1 VNRDDLRVGRARYAR
16 TIVRVT
22 GAHGGRALKRTWC
35 ARLDVSWARCPP
47 VRMLR
52 EGILSMVLGPL
63 IDFYARRRTVG
74 RARFETV
81 RPPVVFVANHSS
93 HLDTPI
99 ILRALPR
106 AWRQRTVVAA
116 AADYFYRNRL
126 VAVLVSVAFN
136 TVPIARRGGGL
147 GTDAMDHVSRLI
159 TQRWNLLMYPE
170 GTRSRR
176 GEVGRL
182 HSGAAVL
189 AAEHG
194 LSIVPIYV
202 TGTHEAMPPGRS
214 WPRRLRGRVFSR
226 RHEVEVRFGKPIRPH
241 PGEHRSAVMERIRH
255 FYERQTRYSLPAG
268 EDSGNGSGADRASD
282 APALEGP
289 PLPPVS

>member
-1 VNRDDLRVGRARYAR
+1 VVRD
-16 TIVRVT
+16 
-22 GAHGGRALKRTWC
+22 KR
-35 ARLDVSWARCPP
+35 RLDVSWARCRP
-47 VRMLR
+47 VRVLR
-52 EGILSMVLGPL
+52 EGILSFALGPL
-63 IDFYARRRTVG
+63 IDFYARRRATG
-74 RARFETV
+74 RARFKTLK
-81 RPPVVFVANHSS
+81 PPVVFVANHSS

-99 ILRALPR
+99 ILRALPS

-147 GTDAMDHVSRLI
+147 GKDSADHLSRLI
-159 TQRWNLLMYPE
+159 EQRWNLLMYPE

-182 HSGAAVL
+182 RSGAAVL
-189 AAEHG
+189 AAKHG

-214 WPRRLRGRVFSR
+214 WPHRLPGRFFSR
-226 RHEVEVRFGKPIRPH
+226 RHKVEVRFGEPIRPR
-241 PGEHRSAVMERIRH
+241 PGEHCSAVMERIRD
-255 FYERQTRYSLPAG
+255 FYEQEARSSPPAR
-268 EDSGNGSGADRASD
+268 EHTGNGSAADRASE
-282 APALEGP
+282 APALERP

>member
-1 VNRDDLRVGRARYAR
+1 VNRDDLSVGRGQHAR
-16 TIVRVT
+16 TVVRVT
-22 GAHGGRALKRTWC
+22 GARGGRALKRTWC

-52 EGILSMVLGPL
+52 EGILSLVLSPL
-63 IDFYARRRTVG
+63 IDFYARRRATG
-74 RARFETV
+74 HARFQTV

-136 TVPIARRGGGL
+136 TVPIARRGGG
-147 GTDAMDHVSRLI
+147 TDAMDHLSRLI
-159 TQRWNLLMYPE
+159 KQRWNVLMFPE

-176 GEVGRL
+176 GDVGRL

-202 TGTHEAMPPGRS
+202 AGTHEAMPPGRS
-214 WPRRLRGRVFSR
+214 WPRRLPGRVLSR
-226 RHEVEVRFGKPIRPH
+226 RHEVEVRFGEAIRPA
-241 PGEHRSAVMERIRH
+241 PGDDRKAVM
-255 FYERQTRYSLPAG
+255 
-268 EDSGNGSGADRASD
+268 DRVRAFFD
-282 APALEGP
+282 QHECPGCDDMARAPSEKGKEALTS
-289 PLPPVS
+289 PLPSG